1 MTHYRVAIMV
11 FCTLAITGCDSQG
24 DLSHLKTWVAKGA
37 AHAAAHPPHIT
48 PIPKI
53 PAYHPV
59 PYTGGPTMLTLPP
72 LPGQKSGP
80 LALPSLPDNQH
91 FSASLVQSPFAGAV
105 AKPVRYHNPFRSFIV
120 VTPQATAIARNTPG
134 NPAAPPLQRYSLSSL
149 TLVGVV
155 KKSSDQ
161 QWMAVFVTPKGN
173 VHRAAI
179 GDTLGLRGG
188 QLTKIHYSE
197 LGTSFVLVHVPV
209 ATVAGKMVTRTVHID
224 QR

>member
-1 MTHYRVAIMV
+1 MTAFRAAFLV
-11 FCTLAITGCDSQG
+11 FCTLSITGCGSQD

-37 AHAAAHPPHIT
+37 ADAAAHPPHIT

-59 PYTGGPTMLTLPP
+59 PFTGGHTMLTLPP
-72 LPGQKSGP
+72 LPGQKLGP
-80 LALPSLPDNQH
+80 LTLPETKS
-91 FSASLVQSPFAGAV
+91 FTGTAGAGI
-105 AKPVRYHNPFRSFIV
+105 APWHNPFRSFIIAA
-120 VTPQATAIARNTPG
+120 PRATAIARNAPG
-134 NPAAPPLQRYSLSSL
+134 NPAVPSLQRYSLSSL

-155 KKSSDQ
+155 KKRSDQ
-161 QWMAVFVTPKGN
+161 QWTAVFVTPKGN

-179 GDTLGLRGG
+179 GTPLGLRGG
-188 QLTKIHYSE
+188 QLKKIHYSE

-209 ATVAGKMVTRTVHID
+209 AKFAGKMETRTVQID

>member
-1 MTHYRVAIMV
+1 MTSRRAAIMV
-11 FCTLAITGCDSQG
+11 FCTLAITGCGSQEN
-24 DLSHLKTWVAKGA
+24 LSHLKTWVAKGA
-37 AHAAAHPPHIT
+37 ANDAAHPPHIT

-59 PYTGGPTMLTLPP
+59 PFTGGSAMLTLPP

-80 LALPSLPDNQH
+80 LTLPETKS
-91 FSASLVQSPFAGAV
+91 FTGTTVARSAQ
-105 AKPVRYHNPFRSFIV
+105 HNPFRSFIV
-120 VTPQATAIARNTPG
+120 VAPQATTIARNTPG

-155 KKSSDQ
+155 KESRDQ
-161 QWMAVFVTPKGN
+161 QWMAVFVTPKGD
-173 VHRAAI
+173 VHRADI

-188 QLTKIHYSE
+188 RLAKIHYSE
-197 LGTSFVLVHVPV
+197 LGTSFVLIRVPV
-209 ATVAGKMVTRTVHID
+209 AKVAGRTVTRTVHID